1 VDKPGN
7 RSRKLKAKSWADC
20 HRYTDSIGLYNHMRP
35 IILSQESLHPEKA
48 VEFTYNPG

>member
-1 VDKPGN
+1 
-7 RSRKLKAKSWADC
+7 
-20 HRYTDSIGLYNHMRP
+20 MRP